1 MSHFMIGPPLK
12 YVSSTSVNFIYLR
25 SKTGCFVLYRL
36 KLEVLT
42 DKEPGELE
50 VNTEEEE
57 DKGQQEVEEGLLSS
71 QPQPSTSQILLEEED
86 LIIEQYDSD

>member
-1 MSHFMIGPPLK
+1 MIGPPLR
-12 YVSSTSVNFIYLR
+12 YVSLTSVNFIYIR
-25 SKTGCFVLYRL
+25 SGCFVLCRL

-50 VNTEEEE
+50 VNTEEE
-57 DKGQQEVEEGLLSS
+57 DKGQQGAEEGLLSS
-71 QPQPSTSQILLEEED
+71 QPQPSTSQILLEED